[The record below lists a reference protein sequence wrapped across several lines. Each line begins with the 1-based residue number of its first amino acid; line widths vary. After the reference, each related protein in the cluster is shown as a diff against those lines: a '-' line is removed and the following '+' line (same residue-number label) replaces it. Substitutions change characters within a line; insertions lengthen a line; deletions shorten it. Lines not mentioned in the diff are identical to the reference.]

1 MERKY
6 RLGYDRVFLA
16 HPSIK
21 IENEVIAGL
30 SIFIKYKLFDINSD
44 LEIAFT
50 EEEQAIGIGAK
61 YISEDEKY
69 LELDDFYM
77 NDFIKCYFD
86 KAYQGYIKLEEINKE
101 KLEQWGYRLEYEISS
116 YNKDVYTDETYI
128 RADPKKISKEEFEE
142 ILSENL
148 NNFDNDDNKIEAQS
162 CGYET
167 YPIEENE
174 ENMKLYVV
182 NIITSNQESLYLMEE
197 DYTTDI
203 EKAKKHRSEKLAENT
218 LMRFYFKN
226 SKLGNGGLQA
236 KIIEV

>member
-1 MERKY
+1 MEKKY
-6 RLGYDRVFLA
+6 RLGYDKVFLA

-21 IENEVIAGL
+21 MGNEVLAGL

-50 EEEQAIGIGAK
+50 EEDQAIGIGK

-69 LELDDFYM
+69 VELDDFYM
-77 NDFIKCYFD
+77 NDFIKCSFD
-86 KAYQGYIKLEEINKE
+86 KDYQGYIKIEEINNE
-101 KLEQWGYRLEYEISS
+101 RLEQWGYRLEYEISS
-116 YNKDVYTDETYI
+116 YNKDVYTNE
-128 RADPKKISKEEFEE
+128 RCSWADPKKISKEEFEE

-148 NNFDNDDNKIEAQS
+148 NNFDNEDNTFGAQS

-167 YPIEENE
+167 YPIGEDE

-203 EKAKKHRSEKLAENT
+203 EKAKKHRSEKLAEST
-218 LMRFYFKN
+218 LMKFYFKN